1 MPRLH
6 SHERDDDLN
15 QASND
20 PHETEGVGVLVT
32 EALASAQSA
41 RRSFTDWFQQQH
53 EEHIALIRSNRQR
66 DARLQC
72 MKGKSL
78 SPATLHPKKPWSGQ
92 QDGWSTA
99 RYADG
104 SHERRASDVNN
115 RGRVRPAS
123 ARANVL
129 KNDSI
134 DLRRRPASARDE
146 SVGARETETLTSR
159 RSVSSVYTANPRP
172 LSRILQEFHPNGRM
186 RASLSEQKT
195 KGVRDRGTHCR
206 SPQDVTHEAAAC
218 AIAQKYL
225 QPIVSK
231 VHYDF
236 DQEPQAHGDDRR
248 EQEASSVLVDD
259 ARQSSDALL
268 LRSFRLLIGS
278 SHYSLQHAERL
289 KSSSLFGDHIS
300 QLSQEVLKGIKSR
313 ERARG
318 RELRAREN
326 ASAREDAFARA
337 SVESIAALVSMQ
349 EKTKAG
355 RRLSAEEGALLGA
368 LEDNLAAAERELA
381 CVTGRHCDAEVPRR
395 ECSVGA
401 GLDFGDA
408 RQHQATCDTRQDDQ
422 KDGDALSRGQR
433 MWDDMKDIDEHLACM
448 ALLDHAGMAGAGAAS
463 DGRSPDAKTKCHA
476 EMPGADAGSVGV
488 SVARRVPVLPL
499 LSLQGKTSADDAEA
513 SNARSSDGRT
523 SDARSARSEMGV
535 SALHGSA
542 DGRTPEAQCA
552 RRAESARLR
561 RDDDLYCCN
570 GDGPRPKVRLGS
582 SGSSRA
588 EPATCHQPSTVT
600 EDWWFRPLP
609 REGEPR
615 HNAACSWIHTHT
627 LSLSRMRTYA

>member
-1 MPRLH
+1 MPRLPA
-6 SHERDDDLN
+6 HERDDDLN

-20 PHETEGVGVLVT
+20 PHDTEGVGVLVT
-32 EALASAQSA
+32 EALASAHSA
-41 RRSFTDWFQQQH
+41 RRSFTDWCQQQH
-53 EEHIALIRSNRQR
+53 VEHMALTRSNRQR

-72 MKGKSL
+72 IKGESL
-78 SPATLHPKKPWSGQ
+78 SPETLHPKKPWSGQ

-115 RGRVRPAS
+115 RGHVRPAS

-129 KNDSI
+129 KKDSI

-146 SVGARETETLTSR
+146 SAAAPETETWGKAPASTSHASALTSR
-159 RSVSSVYTANPRP
+159 RSVGSVYTANPRP

-195 KGVRDRGTHCR
+195 KCVRGRGTDCR
-206 SPQDVTHEAAAC
+206 STQEAAAC

-236 DQEPQAHGDDRR
+236 DKEPQAHEDDRR
-248 EQEASSVLVDD
+248 EQSASSALVDD

-278 SHYSLQHAERL
+278 SHCSLQHDERP
-289 KSSSLFGDHIS
+289 KRSSLFGDLIS
-300 QLSQEVLKGIKSR
+300 QLSQEVLKGIRSR

-318 RELRAREN
+318 RERRAREK
-326 ASAREDAFARA
+326 ACAPEDAFARV

-381 CVTGRHCDAEVPRR
+381 CVTGRHCDAEVPQR
-395 ECSVGA
+395 ERSVGA
-401 GLDFGDA
+401 GLDFGGA
-408 RQHQATCDTRQDDQ
+408 RQHQATCDTRQDQ
-422 KDGDALSRGQR
+422 EDGDALSRGQR
-433 MWDDMKDIDEHLACM
+433 MWDDMKHIDEHLAGI
-448 ALLDHAGMAGAGAAS
+448 ALLDHGGMDGAGAAS
-463 DGRSPDAKTKCHA
+463 DGRSSDA
-476 EMPGADAGSVGV
+476 S
-488 SVARRVPVLPL
+488 RVPGLPL

-513 SNARSSDGRT
+513 STARSSDGRT
-523 SDARSARSEMGV
+523 SDVRSARSDMGV
-535 SALHGSA
+535 SALGSA
-542 DGRTPEAQCA
+542 AGRTSEAQCA
-552 RRAESARLR
+552 RLAESARLR
-561 RDDDLYCCN
+561 RDDDVYCCN
-570 GDGPRPKVRLGS
+570 GDGLRPRGRLGS

-588 EPATCHQPSTVT
+588 EPAACHEPSKVT
-600 EDWWFRPLP
+600 QDSCFRPLP

-615 HNAACSWIHTHT
+615 HNAACCWMHTHT
-627 LSLSRMRTYA
+627 HTHTHTQTCVLTRKYA